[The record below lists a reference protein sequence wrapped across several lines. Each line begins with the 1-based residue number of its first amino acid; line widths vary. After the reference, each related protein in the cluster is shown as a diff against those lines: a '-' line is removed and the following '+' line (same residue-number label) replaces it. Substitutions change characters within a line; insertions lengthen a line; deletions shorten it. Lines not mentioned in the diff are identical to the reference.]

1 MVATITIFI
10 LKSIQEWGFI
20 VRKQQNLFL
29 HVFEQRIRKIKN

>member
-1 MVATITIFI
+1 MYGSYYYDFI

-29 HVFEQRIRKIKN
+29 HVLNKELEK